1 MFHVGL
7 NVFDGNQL
15 LPEHKSVKD
24 DQGTVRRVACDP
36 DCSSKA
42 GHHLQKN
49 SKEHHQLRE
58 GNRDP
63 DASFSSERNWERQ
76 GARPKRTQKRFPVG
90 VDDRRSHNGGL
101 IPESQS
107 RQFGEKEAI
116 LGSFTTSDTLEKSD
130 FILPCPVSSSTVSS
144 PMVVSDP
151 TSRLSL
157 PVASDIKSSVLDT
170 NGNSV
175 SSPTVEGDGNEESS
189 LIASE
194 QGTAKQEFTRELHR
208 KEQLKGASL
217 KRQSGMHTLLILL
230 YMLMSHSNNV
240 LNGV

>member
-1 MFHVGL
+1 M
-7 NVFDGNQL
+7 
-15 LPEHKSVKD
+15 
-24 DQGTVRRVACDP
+24 
-36 DCSSKA
+36 
-42 GHHLQKN
+42 
-49 SKEHHQLRE
+49 
-58 GNRDP
+58 
-63 DASFSSERNWERQ
+63 
-76 GARPKRTQKRFPVG
+76 G
-90 VDDRRSHNGGL
+90 VDDKRSHNGGL

-107 RQFGEKEAI
+107 RQFGEKEVT

-130 FILPCPVSSSTVSS
+130 FILPFPVSSSTVSS

-189 LIASE
+189 LTASE

-217 KRQSGMHTLLILL
+217 KRQPGMHTLLILL
-230 YMLMSHSNNV
+230 YTLMSHSNNV
-240 LNGV
+240 LNGVYIVVHLCPGLQPIRCMLICDKCHNQAGPSSILSSMISNLSDSLVLNIAD